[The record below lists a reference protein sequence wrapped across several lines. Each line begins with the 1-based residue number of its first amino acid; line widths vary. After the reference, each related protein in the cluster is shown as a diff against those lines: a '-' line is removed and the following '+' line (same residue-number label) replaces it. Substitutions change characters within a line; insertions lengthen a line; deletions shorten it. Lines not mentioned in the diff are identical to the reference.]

1 MWRRCQASP
10 PHAAKKQ
17 LIVTQSQPSSGTNL
31 LRVETFSFVATRC
44 SVPLRLMK
52 AVFSLATVVAHAAE
66 RVDVEL
72 LQDTYTLSS
81 GNWLIANFFWGLIGT
96 ACAIYG
102 WRQKSAVPLAGG
114 VLLIVATYFLDS
126 ALWMS
131 VASVAI
137 LGAMYFGRHL
147 GEGAG

>member
-17 LIVTQSQPSSGTNL
+17 LTVTQSQPSS
-31 LRVETFSFVATRC
+31 
-44 SVPLRLMK
+44 
-52 AVFSLATVVAHAAE
+52 
-66 RVDVEL
+66 
-72 LQDTYTLSS
+72 
-81 GNWLIANFFWGLIGT
+81 GT